1 MGIPTQQGVI
11 APRHSP
17 PMPTPSLSPEELDR
31 SDALRAFRDQFDVP
45 SGLIYL
51 DGNSLGALPHRARER
66 LAKVVEK
73 EWGQGLIR
81 SWNDARWI
89 SLPQR
94 IGDKIAALIGAGPG
108 EVVAA
113 DSTTVN
119 LFKVLSVALRAN
131 PGRRVI
137 VSEISNFPTDLYV
150 IEGVIAQL
158 GGIHELVL
166 VEGTEKALEAV
177 LAERG
182 PEIAAVLLTHVHY
195 TSSRIHDMRR
205 ITAAAH
211 AAGAMMIWDLS
222 HSAGVMPVELDACDV
237 DFAVGCGYKHLNG
250 GPGAPAFLYA
260 ARKFHDNFEQPI
272 AGWMGD
278 ARPFDFHP
286 GYEPARGIS
295 RYLSGTPSVIAL
307 CALESSV
314 ELILKAPMDAIRLK
328 SIALGDLFIKLADE
342 HCEGLGLE
350 LISPRNGAVR
360 GSHVSYRHEASY
372 PVMQALIEQGVI
384 GDCRP
389 PDLLRFG
396 FAPLYLRYVDVWN
409 AVMKLAM
416 ILRSR
421 AWDHEEFRARRL
433 VP

>member
-1 MGIPTQQGVI
+1 MI
-11 APRHSP
+11 
-17 PMPTPSLSPEELDR
+17 PSLQYLEELDR
-31 SDALRAFRDQFDVP
+31 TDALREFRAQFELPPGVT
-45 SGLIYL
+45 YL
-51 DGNSLGALPHRARER
+51 DGNSLGALSRRARER
-66 LAKVVEK
+66 VARVVEL
-73 EWGQGLIR
+73 EWGRDLIT
-81 SWNDARWI
+81 SWNGADWI
-89 SLPQR
+89 SMPQR
-94 IGDKIAALIGAGPG
+94 TGDKIAALIGAAKG

-113 DSTTVN
+113 DSTTIN
-119 LFKVLSVALRAN
+119 LFKLLSVALRAN

-137 VSEISNFPTDLYV
+137 VSEVSNFPTDLYV

-166 VEGTEKALEAV
+166 VEGTEEALEAV
-177 LAERG
+177 LAQRG
-182 PEIAAVLLTHVHY
+182 PEIAAVVLTHVHY
-195 TSSRIHDMRR
+195 TSSRVYDMPRV
-205 ITAAAH
+205 TSATH
-211 AAGAMMIWDLS
+211 KAGAIMVWDLS
-222 HSAGVMPVELDACDV
+222 HSAGVIPLELNGCDA

-260 ARKFHDNFEQPI
+260 ARRFHDRFEQPI
-272 AGWMGD
+272 SGWMGD

-286 GYEPARGIS
+286 RYEPARGIS

-307 CALESSV
+307 SALESSV
-314 ELILKAPMDAIRLK
+314 ELILEAPMEAIRRK

-350 LISPRNGAVR
+350 LISPRDGAVR

-396 FAPLYLRYVDVWN
+396 FAPLYLQYVDIRN
-409 AVMKLAM
+409 AVMKLAT